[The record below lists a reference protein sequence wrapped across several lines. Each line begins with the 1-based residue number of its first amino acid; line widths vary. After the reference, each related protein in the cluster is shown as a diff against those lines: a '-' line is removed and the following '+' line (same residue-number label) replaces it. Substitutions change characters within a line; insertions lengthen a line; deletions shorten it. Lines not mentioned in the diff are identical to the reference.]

1 MLAAK
6 FAPQLRQIA
15 HHVSQALSEEHHV
28 GSYNGVH
35 LRLEEDV
42 KGHVDSQA
50 THSSPLSPPCVTA
63 GSKAAHGVIR
73 EAFLCVLALGA
84 MLMEMLALQDSQ
96 PVDYETVNSLCSF
109 IASCLNVR
117 LCAGCTSRAET
128 LPYLYIMSSLGVAH
142 ACTLTSRAVSWVRR
156 VLNKQQP
163 AYAAIGLNCC

>member
-50 THSSPLSPPCVTA
+50 IHPAPCHPPVSQLEA
-63 GSKAAHGVIR
+63 QAAH
-73 EAFLCVLALGA
+73 
-84 MLMEMLALQDSQ
+84 
-96 PVDYETVNSLCSF
+96 
-109 IASCLNVR
+109 
-117 LCAGCTSRAET
+117 
-128 LPYLYIMSSLGVAH
+128 
-142 ACTLTSRAVSWVRR
+142 
-156 VLNKQQP
+156 
-163 AYAAIGLNCC
+163 